1 MMSAPPV
8 VDVPSGAA
16 ARIPTP
22 GPDDPRL
29 ARLSLNQWTTRRLS
43 VEQVVDACAERG
55 VQAVGLWREQVDEVG
70 TARAAELVA
79 SAGLRVSSLCRAWSF
94 TSADAAARAAALDD
108 GRRAIEQ
115 AAALGAPV
123 LAVVAGGLP
132 SGDRDLGAARARLIE
147 AVAVLAP
154 EAGAHGVRLGIEP
167 LHPMYCADR
176 SVVSTLAQAID
187 IVERFPPEQV
197 GIVIDAFHVWWDPDL
212 WARIAEASARI
223 VAVQLADWITPLPQD
238 LLLARGMLGDG
249 HIDLGRFVRA
259 VLDTGYDGDIEVE
272 IFNADIWDAPAGAVI
287 DTVLRRYAE
296 LVGPVLS

>member
-1 MMSAPPV
+1 MSGASV

-22 GPDDPRL
+22 QPSDPRL

-43 VEQVVDACAERG
+43 VQQVVEACSERG
-55 VQAVGLWREQVDEVG
+55 VRAVGLWREQVDEVG
-70 TARAAELVA
+70 TERAAEFVA

-94 TSADAAARAAALDD
+94 TSSSEVERADALED

-132 SGDRDLGAARARLIE
+132 PGDRDLGAARDRLIE

-187 IVERFPPEQV
+187 IVRCFPPEQV
-197 GIVIDAFHVWWDPDL
+197 GIVVDAFHVWWDPDL
-212 WARIAEASARI
+212 WERIAEAAGRI
-223 VAVQLADWITPLPQD
+223 VAVQLADWITPLPHD

-259 VLDTGYDGDIEVE
+259 VLETGYDGDIEVE
-272 IFNADIWDAPAGAVI
+272 IFNAEVWDAPAGAVI
-287 DTVLRRYAE
+287 DTVIRRYVE
-296 LVGPVLS
+296 LIGPSLT